1 MEERCSG
8 VFYRPLRPCDYP
20 ALKLLH
26 QRLFP
31 LDYDDDFFVR
41 AVHGM
46 DDIVAW
52 SAAAQLPALTH
63 FALGVDDLAPQL
75 LPPTARPQQDQL
87 GKLDGSSKSSSV
99 DTGGAGAPPAELLAG
114 FITARAFQARYAD
127 PRDRQLLGVAG
138 QQLDEQRLLYVLTLG
153 VAEAYQR
160 QGIARRLLDFALRY
174 AAETACRAVYLHV
187 ADFNQAA
194 RAFYAR
200 AGFRELA
207 VLPNFYIIRTGRQPQ
222 PGRECYDACL
232 LGCTLHPPQPTPW
245 GATNLALA
253 PLTAVVNGINT
264 CMTWGCAGQNGQGEA
279 AATVVPA
286 AGEVRVIEILEEGE
300 GVEGPAAAGPS
311 PAKPLLRSAA
321 GQPQQPAPEW
331 LKSLFKRR

>member
-1 MEERCSG
+1 MFYRQGFGGPSGLTYLCSAAGNVRDRTILPSAAHAHRRCCRRLLAAAC
-8 VFYRPLRPCDYP
+8 RPLRPCDYP

-114 FITARAFQARYAD
+114 FITGKACECLQDF
-127 PRDRQLLGVAG
+127 
-138 QQLDEQRLLYVLTLG
+138 VL
-153 VAEAYQR
+153 R
-160 QGIARRLLDFALRY
+160 
-174 AAETACRAVYLHV
+174 
-187 ADFNQAA
+187 
-194 RAFYAR
+194 
-200 AGFRELA
+200 
-207 VLPNFYIIRTGRQPQ
+207 
-222 PGRECYDACL
+222 
-232 LGCTLHPPQPTPW
+232 
-245 GATNLALA
+245 
-253 PLTAVVNGINT
+253 
-264 CMTWGCAGQNGQGEA
+264 
-279 AATVVPA
+279 
-286 AGEVRVIEILEEGE
+286 
-300 GVEGPAAAGPS
+300 
-311 PAKPLLRSAA
+311 
-321 GQPQQPAPEW
+321 
-331 LKSLFKRR
+331 